1 MSGRFVSAGGEPVP
15 EVSNDAWA
23 KAKQDVE
30 AQRKPKQLE
39 EGTQEGGKSLYEVLQ
54 ANKAAKQEAFE
65 EAARLKNQFRAL
77 DEDEVDFLDSV
88 LESSRAKEDA
98 VKKETADQLEAFRK
112 QRAAAEQALS
122 EQPALAETG
131 KSDVQVGKSSWTT
144 QKKKRRRD
152 REDEAGGLKLRKL
165 SSSVDEQ
172 TPTMEPAKNNNAA
185 TAELPKKGETR
196 VSSVP
201 STKSANDV
209 PQAASA
215 GLGLAG
221 YDSDEDD

>member
-1 MSGRFVSAGGEPVP
+1 MSGRFVSVGGEPVP

-122 EQPALAETG
+122 EQPTITETG

-152 REDEAGGLKLRKL
+152 REDEAGGPKLRKL
-165 SSSVDEQ
+165 SSSVDEKM
-172 TPTMEPAKNNNAA
+172 PTTEPVKTQNAA
-185 TAELPKKGETR
+185 IAELSNKGETT
-196 VSSVP
+196 VSTAP
-201 STKSANDV
+201 STKPANDA
-209 PQAASA
+209 PKAASA
-215 GLGLAG
+215 GLGLVG